1 MAGSLCGGRTPKTSL
16 MSYMIWGST
25 LRPSG
30 SVVVVPVGITLLTP
44 ARKATAQF
52 ARHQSVEWMAEL
64 GQYLPA
70 VVLEATG
77 LHLLSGQDQ
86 VAGLVIERPAGLSIP
101 LVPPVDTLS
110 DQPSVENVRA
120 VVRTD
125 DFADVR

>member
-1 MAGSLCGGRTPKTSL
+1 
-16 MSYMIWGST
+16 
-25 LRPSG
+25 
-30 SVVVVPVGITLLTP
+30 
-44 ARKATAQF
+44 
-52 ARHQSVEWMAEL
+52 MAEL